1 MPEAP
6 EAFHRTLSQLP
17 KEMVTRA
24 ELVRRLGWNRES
36 VDRLFRLDHG
46 SRLEQVEAALVA
58 LHRRIDLKVRAPV

>member
-24 ELVRRLGWNRES
+24 ELARRLGWNRES
-36 VDRLFRLDHG
+36 VDRVSASTTG
-46 SRLEQVEAALVA
+46 PGWSR
-58 LHRRIDLKVRAPV
+58 